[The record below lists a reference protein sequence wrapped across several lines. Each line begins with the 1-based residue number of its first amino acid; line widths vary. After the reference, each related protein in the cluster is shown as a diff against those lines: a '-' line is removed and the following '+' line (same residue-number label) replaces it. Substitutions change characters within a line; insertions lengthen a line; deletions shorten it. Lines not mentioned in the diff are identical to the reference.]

1 MNWANSW
8 AQIDVNSKDALTGVS
23 TLDGVTPVRVAVDP
37 ATGAI
42 LVSSTGGGFS
52 QFVLAATGTVNGVNT
67 QFTFTQ
73 EPVYVVSDGA
83 WYAATD
89 NNGNTQWTWNS
100 GTNTLTMVVP
110 PVTSIF
116 GVM

>member
-52 QFVLAATGTVNGVNT
+52 QFVLAATGAVNGVNPT
-67 QFTFTQ
+67 FTFTSA
-73 EPVYVVSDGA
+73 PTLIVSDGA
-83 WYAATD
+83 WYFPKD
-89 NNGNTQWTWNS
+89 NNGNTQWS
-100 GTNTLTMVVP
+100 GTTTITMVIP
-110 PVTSIF
+110 PQTAIF
-116 GVM
+116 GIM